1 LLLLPAVKKYQSK
14 SHIYNKATHPM
25 TMKISRVSPPA
36 IVLYLL
42 MAAAVT
48 MVTQVDAFSSSFSS
62 FFMSSTSSSSL
73 RMSSLEDPEDK
84 EVPEE
89 YHTVAVNEEPL
100 LMSMSTPPS
109 GKIQFH
115 QDKDGMMLES
125 PCVMPQ
131 RNDYVPIPSS
141 PKKRIRYYQK
151 NDGISLDAT
160 PQQSVP
166 TQPNPF
172 RQLETYKRVSFV
184 QDSSGNMVLVKTKP
198 TTFRQVS
205 SEEEGEE
212 NEEEKETSVA
222 VVFTSNPTKQ
232 YVNDGISIDTTP
244 TKSVPKPTPTK
255 PLTYQYYEVR
265 ESSSASQGS
274 PSPQQQQRPY
284 VNDGISIDTTPTKS
298 VPKPTRMVPLKLV
311 EKQTPPSD
319 NQWQNEARGIN
330 ADSGLNGPKQPTLL
344 WEQRPKD
351 YY

>member
-1 LLLLPAVKKYQSK
+1 
-14 SHIYNKATHPM
+14 M
-25 TMKISRVSPPA
+25 TMKIRMYHL
-36 IVLYLL
+36 VLLL
-42 MAAAVT
+42 LAAAVT
-48 MVTQVDAFSSSFSS
+48 MVTQVDAFSSFSS
-62 FFMSSTSSSSL
+62 SKSSSSL
-73 RMSSLEDPEDK
+73 RMSSLENREDT

-89 YHTVAVNEEPL
+89 YRTIAVNEEPL
-100 LMSMSTPPS
+100 STSMSTPSS

-198 TTFRQVS
+198 TTLRQVS
-205 SEEEGEE
+205 SEQ
-212 NEEEKETSVA
+212 EEEASIA
-222 VVFTSNPTKQ
+222 GSTSNPTKR

-265 ESSSASQGS
+265 ESTTELQATT
-274 PSPQQQQRPY
+274 PPPQQQRPY

-298 VPKPTRMVPLKLV
+298 VPRPTRMVPLKLV
-311 EKQTPPSD
+311 GKQTPPSD
-319 NQWQNEARGIN
+319 RQWQDEARGIN